1 MLELAE
7 QVLELTGSRSKIVF
21 RELPYDDPRQRQP
34 GITLAQEELGWEPK
48 VPLAE
53 GLARTIDYFRSSLD

>member
-21 RELPYDDPRQRQP
+21 RELPYDDPRHRQP

-53 GLARTIDYFRSSLD
+53 GLARTIDYFRSNLD